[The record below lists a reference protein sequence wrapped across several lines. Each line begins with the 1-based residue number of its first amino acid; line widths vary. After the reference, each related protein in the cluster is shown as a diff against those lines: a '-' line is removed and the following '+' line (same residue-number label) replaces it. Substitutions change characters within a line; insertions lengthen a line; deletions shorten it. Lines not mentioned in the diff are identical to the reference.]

1 MQLGCIG
8 NPTIEQTIHDMADNL
23 WEEYVNLQ
31 PYNTFNVPCVARWLV
46 RIRDPTNLYELRS
59 STLFHQN
66 RCLVLGGGSNILFAN
81 AEYDGIILKNEIQG
95 IEIKA
100 EDEKH
105 TVLRV
110 GGGVEWGSLVDY
122 CIQRDLGGL
131 ENLSLISGTVGAAPI
146 QNIGAYGA
154 ELSDVLVDVEV
165 FDLDTGEM
173 RTMSK
178 EECELG
184 YRDSIF
190 KRELKSV
197 VVCFITIR
205 VTKERFHQLNTG
217 YASIQDTL
225 LERGTLPT
233 IRSVSEA
240 VCILRRKKL
249 PDPKNLGNAGSFFKN
264 VACDESGY
272 RRITAVEASAPFY
285 RKPDGRIVVPAAWLI
300 EKCGWKG
307 RRFDRVGVSTDHALV
322 LINLNQAKGGEI
334 VWLADLIIRD
344 VHARLGVMLTP
355 EVNIIR

>member
-1 MQLGCIG
+1 
-8 NPTIEQTIHDMADNL
+8 MADNL
-23 WEEYVNLQ
+23 WGEYVDLQ
-31 PYNTFNVPCVARWLV
+31 PYNTFNVPCVARWLI
-46 RIRDPTNLYELRS
+46 RIRDPKNLHELRS
-59 STLFHQN
+59 SALFHQN
-66 RCLVLGGGSNILFAN
+66 RCLVLGGGSNVLFAN
-81 AEYDGIILKNEIQG
+81 AEYGGVILKNEIQG
-95 IEIKA
+95 IETKT
-100 EDEKH
+100 EDEKN

-131 ENLSLISGTVGAAPI
+131 ENLSLIPGTVGAASI

-154 ELSDVLVDVEV
+154 ELSDVLLDVEV

-190 KRELKSV
+190 KRELRDV
-197 VVCFITIR
+197 MVCFITIR
-205 VTKERFHQLNTG
+205 VTKEPFHQLSTG
-217 YASIQDTL
+217 YASIQDML

-233 IRSVSEA
+233 IRSVGEA

-264 VACDESGY
+264 VVCDESGY
-272 RRITAVEASAPFY
+272 RRIAAVEASAPFH
-285 RKPDGRIVVPAAWLI
+285 RKPDGRFVVPAAWLI
-300 EKCGWKG
+300 ERCGWKG

-322 LINLNQAKGGEI
+322 LVNLNRAQGGEI

-344 VHARLGVMLTP
+344 VQARLGVMLTP